1 MQQQQL
7 QPQICSLNCKLHC
20 KHSQICNYFTT
31 FQLSA
36 VLLGHLLKDKPEK
49 FQYLPDQTD
58 RAHRAHR
65 ADQTVRR
72 QVKPSQAVLSQ
83 RHRLPD
89 RQTVSRFVAHGPLG
103 IATSRLVGLA
113 CTRFFLHQPTLTL
126 ADQPE
131 HSPPQPEASPRSKV

>member
-49 FQYLPDQTD
+49 PGTPGTPGRPDGPSTSQTKSSCAKPATQTA
-58 RAHRAHR
+58 RQ
-65 ADQTVRR
+65 AD
-72 QVKPSQAVLSQ
+72 SQ
-83 RHRLPD
+83 
-89 RQTVSRFVAHGPLG
+89 
-103 IATSRLVGLA
+103 
-113 CTRFFLHQPTLTL
+113 QPTLTL